1 LIHNKRV
8 WGWMLMLLFFFLFSS
23 CLEYDEDLVLNK
35 DGSGSLKQ
43 VLRMENHFHDNLL
56 KSGKFPMTQEVI
68 ERSLPPGSKLLDFSD
83 LPMGEQHRV
92 ITVDIRF
99 EDLKTVFEMAEKG
112 KANFIGDLKWEK
124 DFLGR
129 IKYRRI
135 LKKKGETVL
144 GGKGSSD
151 GIIKYG
157 MDKGF
162 LNNYTMNYNFT
173 SPYRVVRSN
182 GKKVEGQKITW
193 VVPLADLLDTK
204 QEVVLTALLE
214 KPANVVL
221 IGAIYGLVILGVF
234 SVIYFLIKKG
244 RY

>member
-1 LIHNKRV
+1 
-8 WGWMLMLLFFFLFSS
+8 
-23 CLEYDEDLVLNK
+23 
-35 DGSGSLKQ
+35 
-43 VLRMENHFHDNLL
+43 
-56 KSGKFPMTQEVI
+56 
-68 ERSLPPGSKLLDFSD
+68 

-99 EDLKTVFEMAEKG
+99 EDLKTVFEMAEQG
-112 KANFIGDLKWEK
+112 KANFIGELKWEK
-124 DFLGR
+124 DYLGR

-221 IGAIYGLVILGVF
+221 IGAIYGVVILGVF
-234 SVIYFLIKKG
+234 SVIYFLIKKR